1 MSFYSSSSFISSTN
15 STYSNSSNS
24 LSNKS
29 SFYNDMYRSYSNIPK
44 YVPVTYSILRRP
56 SYFEL
61 KKAQEKP
68 STSSVVALNSKPF
81 YNSETNLNMDDGRRS
96 QVSFDDMTKSVV
108 SIDSGKE
115 DSFITKSTQNDSK
128 EFVASALSNVQLS
141 LTDDLTTQVDYYLN
155 EVSSKNYSPLFL
167 LKKFGKK
174 LLNKMLA
181 FQIMMS

>member
-1 MSFYSSSSFISSTN
+1 
-15 STYSNSSNS
+15 
-24 LSNKS
+24 
-29 SFYNDMYRSYSNIPK
+29 
-44 YVPVTYSILRRP
+44 
-56 SYFEL
+56 
-61 KKAQEKP
+61 
-68 STSSVVALNSKPF
+68 
-81 YNSETNLNMDDGRRS
+81 MDDGRRS

>member
-1 MSFYSSSSFISSTN
+1 MSFYSSSSFLSSTN
-15 STYSNSSNS
+15 STYTNSSNS
-24 LSNKS
+24 LSHKS

-44 YVPVTYSILRRP
+44 YVPVSYSALRRP

-68 STSSVVALNSKPF
+68 PTSSTVALNPKPF
-81 YNSETNLNMDDGRRS
+81 YNSETNLTMDDGRRS

-108 SIDSGKE
+108 SIEDSGKE
-115 DSFITKSTQNDSK
+115 DSIITKSTQNDSK

-155 EVSSKNYSPLFL
+155 EVKFSYCFNQKFKRTFLSKF
-167 LKKFGKK
+167 F
-174 LLNKMLA
+174 
-181 FQIMMS
+181 F

>member
-15 STYSNSSNS
+15 SAYSNSSHS

-61 KKAQEKP
+61 KKSQEKP
-68 STSSVVALNSKPF
+68 QTSSVVALNSKHF
-81 YNSETNLNMDDGRRS
+81 YNSESNLNMDDGRRS
-96 QVSFDDMTKSVV
+96 QTSFDDMTKSVV
-108 SIDSGKE
+108 SIEDSGKE

-155 EVSSKNYSPLFL
+155 EVS
-167 LKKFGKK
+167 
-174 LLNKMLA
+174 
-181 FQIMMS
+181 